1 MAMMDV
7 MRGVR
12 DTAIGLANE
21 LVAQRGM
28 AGDDDEGRAF
38 SAVYKSAAEATL
50 DQIGFGSYI
59 MGATGSGIMQ
69 SAREYMAT
77 ESQVSADLLGKQDD
91 LQPTLA
97 IPEPTAHPVS
107 SDWQRVA

>member
-1 MAMMDV
+1 
-7 MRGVR
+7 
-12 DTAIGLANE
+12 
-21 LVAQRGM
+21 M
-28 AGDDDEGRAF
+28 AGDDDAGRAF

-91 LQPTLA
+91 LSPHWRSRSRLL
-97 IPEPTAHPVS
+97 IPFHRTGQS
-107 SDWQRVA
+107 S